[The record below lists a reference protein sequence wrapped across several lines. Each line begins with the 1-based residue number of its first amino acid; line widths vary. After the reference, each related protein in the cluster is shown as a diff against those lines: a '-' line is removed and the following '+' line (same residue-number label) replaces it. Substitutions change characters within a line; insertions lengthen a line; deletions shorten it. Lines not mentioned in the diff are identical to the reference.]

1 MFKKFIL
8 VLLIILFNTSILY
21 ASSHTREK
29 VIFISVATQTEIFWN
44 NIHRLAK
51 AAAKDLNVDLEI
63 IYTNRNHIK
72 AVEIAKE
79 IAKRKNKPDYVIVVG
94 EKLIASRSIPALS
107 SSGIKVFLYGDLT
120 KEELEIIG
128 EPREKYSNYI
138 GKIAIDD
145 YMAGYLTA
153 EHMVTKAI
161 KQKLQDINGYINF
174 FAFEGVRKT
183 SFSSERV
190 RGLNDVLKKY
200 PEVRIIQSI
209 ATDWTPKYVE
219 FALPRLLSRYL
230 KCQVAGIWGAN
241 SALARTSSQIL
252 IEKGLYPS

>member
-107 SSGIKVFLYGDLT
+107 SSGIKVF
-120 KEELEIIG
+120 
-128 EPREKYSNYI
+128 
-138 GKIAIDD
+138 
-145 YMAGYLTA
+145 
-153 EHMVTKAI
+153 
-161 KQKLQDINGYINF
+161 F
-174 FAFEGVRKT
+174 
-183 SFSSERV
+183 
-190 RGLNDVLKKY
+190 
-200 PEVRIIQSI
+200 
-209 ATDWTPKYVE
+209 
-219 FALPRLLSRYL
+219 
-230 KCQVAGIWGAN
+230 IW
-241 SALARTSSQIL
+241 
-252 IEKGLYPS
+252 